1 MNKSRVARDLWR
13 KIFNENIIDLKD
25 GDARKQVVREFLA
38 DPINKKAGWKSKDA
52 RFMRL
57 GFQKVAKEN
66 NFNVMN
72 IGLNPTPIR
81 SKTQKGSLNIN
92 VKSKQKNP
100 APMGE
105 TLTDAYQHGKAP
117 ESVKGLGAL
126 PTTPQ
131 LENQQAQAVQYSAQS
146 VGQIFETLFNIF
158 SARTGCSPLN
168 QNERIALG
176 EAWSPIFNI
185 YFAGHSLWVMPVVI
199 SAPILL
205 SRFAEMQKIKKEK
218 EVRERY
224 GMDDIPKKEEVKK
237 KPSWI
242 DEMNKSGKNKTD
254 KG

>member
-38 DPINKKAGWKSKDA
+38 DPVNKKAGWKSKDA

-100 APMGE
+100 SPMM
-105 TLTDAYQHGKAP
+105 DAIKPPTEEQK
-117 ESVKGLGAL
+117 KFGAI

>member
-13 KIFNENIIDLKD
+13 KIFNENIIALKD

-38 DPINKKAGWKSKDA
+38 DPVNKKAGWKSKDA

-105 TLTDAYQHGKAP
+105 QIKKP
-117 ESVKGLGAL
+117 EEVKGLGAL

-131 LENQQAQAVQYSAQS
+131 LEGQQAQAVQYSAQS

-158 SARTGCSPLN
+158 STRFKCSPLS

-176 EAWSPIFNI
+176 DAWAPIFNE
-185 YFAGHSLWVMPVVI
+185 YFSGHSLWVMPVVI
-199 SAPILL
+199 SAPIML
-205 SRFAEMQKIKKEK
+205 SRLAEIQKMKKEK
-218 EVRERY
+218 EIKERY
-224 GMDDIPKKEEVKK
+224 CMDEVPKEQSKK
-237 KPSWI
+237 KSAW
-242 DEMNKSGKNKTD
+242 ENMSHGKNETNKR
-254 KG
+254 